1 MILRKGVSVS
11 VLCLV
16 LAFIGVVKADAWWWS
31 SESVNIP
38 YVTSEDT
45 VERVAEDIIREVWGA
60 ENNWQQLDES
70 LPTARV
76 VSIRSIP
83 QINGTLA
90 LDMRVRLER
99 QVTESE
105 LIFKYLDKVQELMPK
120 LLSEGKLKGHD
131 EFRLF
136 GSLPMMDIERNISE
150 SGITK
155 LALTRTLAQKITWD
169 QANGYDLHHYL
180 MRLNAA
186 KKCTYWIHGGI
197 LSQAKWLK

>member
-1 MILRKGVSVS
+1 MS
-11 VLCLV
+11 VLCLA
-16 LAFIGVVKADAWWWS
+16 LAFIGAVKAESWWWS

-38 YVTSEDT
+38 HVTSEDT
-45 VERVAEDIIREVWGA
+45 VERIAEDIIREVWGA
-60 ENNWQQLDES
+60 ENNWQRLDES

-105 LIFKYLDKVQELMPK
+105 LIFKYLDKVQKLMPK
-120 LLSEGKLKGHD
+120 LLSEDKLKGHD

-136 GSLPMMDIERNISE
+136 GSLPMMDIERNIHE
-150 SGITK
+150 DGITK
-155 LALTRTLAQKITWD
+155 LSMTRSLAQKITWD
-169 QANGYDLHHYL
+169 NANGYDLHHYL
-180 MRLNAA
+180 MRLSAA